1 MNDDTSAKLMKW
13 PSLGGQRISPKDG
26 ASPYTI
32 MRGSLRDCV
41 DALRSKPD
49 SSHHLYEIHT
59 DDNAVMSAAEALSLM
74 PRRKDHPPPEHDCGG
89 GDLVSLDPEASTDD
103 DQPLE

>member
-1 MNDDTSAKLMKW
+1 MRDDTTAKLMKW

-41 DALRSKPD
+41 DALRNKPEA
-49 SSHHLYEIHT
+49 SHHLYEIHT
-59 DDNAVMSAAEALSLM
+59 SDSAVMSAAEAMAMM
-74 PRRKDHPPPEHDCGG
+74 PKREEQPPPEENYGG
-89 GDLVSLDPEASTDD
+89 GDIVSVQREPSTDD

>member
-13 PSLGGQRISPKDG
+13 PSLGGERISPKDG

-41 DALRSKPD
+41 DALRSKPAA
-49 SSHHLYEIHT
+49 SYPLYEIHT
-59 DDNAVMSAAEALSLM
+59 GDSAVMSATEAMALM
-74 PRRKDHPPPEHDCGG
+74 PRREDQPPPEENYGG
-89 GDLVSLDPEASTDD
+89 GDIVSVQSEPPTDD
-103 DQPLE
+103 DQPPE

>member
-32 MRGSLRDCV
+32 TRGSLCDCV
-41 DALRSKPD
+41 DALRGKPE

-59 DDNAVMSAAEALSLM
+59 GDSIVISAAEAMALI
-74 PRRKDHPPPEHDCGG
+74 PKREEYPPPEESY
-89 GDLVSLDPEASTDD
+89 GD
-103 DQPLE
+103 QH

>member
-1 MNDDTSAKLMKW
+1 MNDYTSAKLMKW
-13 PSLGGQRISPKDG
+13 PSLGAERISPQDG

-41 DALRSKPD
+41 DALRNKPEA
-49 SSHHLYEIHT
+49 SHHLYEIHT
-59 DDNAVMSAAEALSLM
+59 SDSTVMSATEAIALM
-74 PRRKDHPPPEHDCGG
+74 PRRENYPPPEENYGG
-89 GDLVSLDPEASTDD
+89 GDIVSVQSEPSTDD